1 MERRRFEER
10 GREECGMAEI
20 MQSGL
25 NGTKRSRSRNEPAQR
40 VVLLGASNLT
50 RGISTVVRLAQLS
63 LGCPLQILAA
73 LGHGR
78 SYGWTS
84 GVLVR
89 ELPGIDEC
97 GIWQALE
104 AGPTVPTRALITD
117 IGNDVFYG
125 ATIDDIIGWVQR
137 ALDRLAMHNA
147 RVTMTLLPTDNAE
160 RISAWRFRL
169 MRRMMFRHCTLELDA
184 VHALTCEINERLGA
198 LSRDRAIELVAQR
211 VGWYGFDPIHIRFA
225 QWPHAWREILSTW
238 RGETQ
243 NDLSLEPSLARWL
256 YLRSLPP
263 QERTIF
269 GRVQRAA
276 QPAGRLADGTTISFY

>member
-1 MERRRFEER
+1 
-10 GREECGMAEI
+10 MAEF
-20 MQSGL
+20 MQSGF
-25 NGTKRSRSRNEPAQR
+25 NGTKNSRSRIEPVQR

-63 LGCPLQILAA
+63 LGGPLQVLAA

-84 GVLVR
+84 RVLVR
-89 ELPGIDEC
+89 ELPGIDSC
-97 GIWQALE
+97 GIWQALK
-104 AGPTVPTRALITD
+104 ADPTVPTQALITD

-125 ATIDDIIGWVQR
+125 ATTDDIIGWVER
-137 ALDRLAMHNA
+137 ALDRLALHNA

-169 MRRMMFRHCTLELDA
+169 MRRMMFRRCTLELAA

-198 LSRDRAIELVAQR
+198 LARDRAIDLVAQR
-211 VGWYGFDPIHIRFA
+211 AYWYGFDPIHIRFA

-238 RGETQ
+238 RGESQ
-243 NDLSLEPSLARWL
+243 DDLSLEPSLARWL